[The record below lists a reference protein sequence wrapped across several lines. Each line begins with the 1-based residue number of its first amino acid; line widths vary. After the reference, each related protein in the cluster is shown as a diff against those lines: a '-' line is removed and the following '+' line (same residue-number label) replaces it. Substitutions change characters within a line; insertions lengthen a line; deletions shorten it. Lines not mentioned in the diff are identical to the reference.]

1 MTATD
6 ALQDALAAEHAA
18 VYVFGVLG
26 AQTSEVEQSTLFDS
40 LLTAYEQ
47 HRSAR
52 DALVARIQE
61 LGVRPVAAAPAY
73 ELPNGVSTPAQVVRA
88 ALVTERR
95 VTQTYGTV
103 VAQTVGDDRS
113 SGRRRSG
120 RECRTSAAFRGKAR
134 ELPRHAG
141 SCVRSSYY
149 GWVRYAVNICDIR
162 ALWPLVN
169 SV

>member
-1 MTATD
+1 MTSTD

-26 AQTSEVEQSTLFDS
+26 AQTSEFEQTTLFDN
-40 LLTAYEQ
+40 LRTAYEQ

-73 ELPNGVSTPAQVVRA
+73 ELPNGVSTPTQVVRA
-88 ALVTERR
+88 ALLTERR
-95 VTQTYGTV
+95 VTQTYGTL

-113 SGRRRSG
+113 RAVDALN
-120 RECRTSAAFRGKAR
+120 ESAVRQLRFRGRPENFPGTQGLA
-134 ELPRHAG
+134 
-141 SCVRSSYY
+141 
-149 GWVRYAVNICDIR
+149 
-162 ALWPLVN
+162 
-169 SV
+169 

>member
-26 AQTSEVEQSTLFDS
+26 AQTSEVEQGTLFDS

-73 ELPNGVSTPAQVVRA
+73 ELPNGVSTPGQVVRG

-95 VTQTYGTV
+95 VTQTYGTL

-113 SGRRRSG
+113 RAVDALDESAVRQLRFGGRPENFPG
-120 RECRTSAAFRGKAR
+120 TQGLA
-134 ELPRHAG
+134 
-141 SCVRSSYY
+141 
-149 GWVRYAVNICDIR
+149 
-162 ALWPLVN
+162 
-169 SV
+169 

>member
-1 MTATD
+1 MTTTD

-26 AQTSEVEQSTLFDS
+26 AQTSEFEQSTLFDN
-40 LLTAYEQ
+40 LRTAYEQ

-88 ALVTERR
+88 ALLTERR

-113 SGRRRSG
+113 RAVDALD
-120 RECRTSAAFRGKAR
+120 ESAVRQLRFRGRPEDFPGTQGLA
-134 ELPRHAG
+134 
-141 SCVRSSYY
+141 
-149 GWVRYAVNICDIR
+149 
-162 ALWPLVN
+162 
-169 SV
+169 

>member
-1 MTATD
+1 MTPTD

-26 AQTSEVEQSTLFDS
+26 AQTSEFEQSTLFDN

-52 DALVARIQE
+52 DELVARIQE

-95 VTQTYGTV
+95 VTQTYGTL

-113 SGRRRSG
+113 RAVDALG
-120 RECRTSAAFRGKAR
+120 ESAVRQLRFRGRPENFPGTQGLA
-134 ELPRHAG
+134 
-141 SCVRSSYY
+141 
-149 GWVRYAVNICDIR
+149 
-162 ALWPLVN
+162 
-169 SV
+169 

>member
-1 MTATD
+1 MTTTD

-26 AQTSEVEQSTLFDS
+26 AQTSEVEQSTLFDN

-52 DALVARIQE
+52 DALVARIRK
-61 LGVRPVAAAPAY
+61 LGVQPVAAAPAY

-95 VTQTYGTV
+95 TTQTYGTL

-113 SGRRRSG
+113 LAVDALD
-120 RECRTSAAFRGKAR
+120 ESAVRQLRFRGRPENFPGTQGLA
-134 ELPRHAG
+134 
-141 SCVRSSYY
+141 
-149 GWVRYAVNICDIR
+149 
-162 ALWPLVN
+162 
-169 SV
+169 

>member
-6 ALQDALAAEHAA
+6 AFQDALAAEHAA

-40 LLTAYEQ
+40 LLTAYQQ

-52 DALVARIQE
+52 DALVARIQA

-113 SGRRRSG
+113 SAVGALDESAVRQLRFGGRPENFPG
-120 RECRTSAAFRGKAR
+120 TQG
-134 ELPRHAG
+134 
-141 SCVRSSYY
+141 
-149 GWVRYAVNICDIR
+149 
-162 ALWPLVN
+162 LV
-169 SV
+169 

>member
-26 AQTSEVEQSTLFDS
+26 AQTSEVEQRTLFDS

-95 VTQTYGTV
+95 VTQTYGMSWRRPWATTARGPSALWTRV
-103 VAQTVGDDRS
+103 PYVSCV
-113 SGRRRSG
+113 SGEG
-120 RECRTSAAFRGKAR
+120 R

-141 SCVRSSYY
+141 SCVRSP
-149 GWVRYAVNICDIR
+149 ATR
-162 ALWPLVN
+162 A
-169 SV
+169 

>member
-1 MTATD
+1 MTSTD

-26 AQTSEVEQSTLFDS
+26 AQTSEFEQSTLFDN
-40 LLTAYEQ
+40 LLTTYEQ

-88 ALVTERR
+88 ALLTERR
-95 VTQTYGTV
+95 VTQTYGTL

-113 SGRRRSG
+113 RAVDALG
-120 RECRTSAAFRGKAR
+120 ESAVRQLRFRGRPEDFPGTQGLA
-134 ELPRHAG
+134 
-141 SCVRSSYY
+141 
-149 GWVRYAVNICDIR
+149 
-162 ALWPLVN
+162 
-169 SV
+169 

>member
-1 MTATD
+1 MTPTD

-26 AQTSEVEQSTLFDS
+26 AQTSEVEQSRLFDNLS
-40 LLTAYEQ
+40 TAYQQ

-52 DALVARIQE
+52 DALVARIRK

-95 VTQTYGTV
+95 ATQTYSTLV
-103 VAQTVGDDRS
+103 SQTVGDDRS
-113 SGRRRSG
+113 WAVDALDESAVRQLRFGGRPENFPG
-120 RECRTSAAFRGKAR
+120 TQGLA
-134 ELPRHAG
+134 
-141 SCVRSSYY
+141 
-149 GWVRYAVNICDIR
+149 
-162 ALWPLVN
+162 
-169 SV
+169 